1 MKNSLIMKLLFA
13 LLLNVVNF
21 SSVAWG
27 ADACVSPIATTDFTF
42 ATGGTNAT
50 YTDASQLN
58 SGEDKYYYLTVPGS
72 GTVTLTATSDAG
84 ISFTYGLS
92 SCPTTATTV
101 ISNGGSITISSTA
114 DVDFN
119 FRVHSTGNNRNF
131 SIKLEYFH
139 VVNTTYYDNNLRNFT
154 LRNPVDTRNII
165 GDIATVGNTVQ
176 CLTNRT
182 SSFGNSAQFVCN
194 PTISDTAVSNNNY
207 TKYIDIDSDTA
218 TFNSSAA
225 TLALPAGST
234 MVWAGLYWQG
244 FLHKCT
250 DTSVCRFNTNTLPT
264 SDDIELSA
272 SSYNAN
278 KVKFKVPG
286 ATAYRTITASTLDYY
301 YRNSADGTIYSA
313 FADVTEELN
322 ATADG
327 KYYVGNVQSMEGK
340 YGYGN
345 YGAWSLFVIYRDPN
359 GTLHNNSVYD
369 GFKVIFQNYVDIP
382 ISGFYTPSSGTVSSR
397 LLTFAGEGEKNYFN
411 DYVSV
416 GGGTNYVSNP
426 QNPTYNVFNSTIS
439 GFTPDPVLTN
449 YNGIDI
455 DSFDT
460 SAFMTNSQTSTTL
473 RIGSTNSTID
483 GHSAGTE
490 DAFYPS
496 VLAFS
501 VQLYQP
507 QVCYYEQLYK
517 GTTQIKDG
525 AQVNYGD
532 TLNVKV
538 YVTNKANETA
548 EKVKVYR
555 TFDTKLPYVESSTGL
570 DNTNPPYGGPYTYIS
585 QTDSSDSDQFDYN
598 ASDSK
603 YQIRLGTGATSVS
616 GGNLLKNQGAAFDY
630 NITVKSETNTSIEYN
645 VAYTNTAINFD
656 YVGQIGKCVDFNNT
670 FWGYNAPQSVVG
682 DFNVV
687 YADHV
692 NGALTSGYYYN
703 LPTQIT
709 SRADNYKV
717 ISLDSNTLKDINTT
731 VAVELVDADSSVD
744 CSTMTRISG
753 LKTWVSLYNTNK
765 ADLYAQDIIDG
776 MILYDA
782 DAAKKFYQKAGKNV
796 KFRISYPVDGTGG
809 NIIMNETVPGKY
821 HLNNFPSYAGSTCVY
836 PVTATTYNPAN
847 GNPQG
852 EHTYTQVPE
861 ACGNAG
867 QSGASAMTQHEVN
880 VCLECIYGASVNYVC
895 SRDNFAIRPEG
906 FFVKLNDQNQ
916 TNSATKQFMMN
927 NTPSP
932 ANQNM
937 ASGYRYYMEV
947 NATNHLGDASSLDYN
962 TSENV
967 DFVWNSTQTGCND
980 DTNKSISFSFANGLA
995 DGNVSVNQVGEYR
1008 LSIIDSAWAA
1018 VDSNTSLM
1026 THHTGSY
1033 FMGGEDCAANSAVS
1047 SAVKTSGI
1055 GSSAVL
1061 NGCNISTNHTNSVA
1075 GVTYTDS
1082 DVTFHPYKFD
1092 MSTINF
1098 GVGLQP
1104 QEINATSGPDFVYMS
1119 DMSRTDSMNMSVRA
1133 TGTISARGENNS
1145 TLSNFV
1151 DNCYAVNTN
1160 LSMNTYNNITLANTD
1175 YQVRF
1180 VDSNGSGTVYDSNAT
1195 NVVTSALSI
1204 PLMTLNDGNF
1214 TKDMSGSLNTVT
1226 RLNYDRNQTTPLNP
1240 MTVQYG
1246 TLGFKCV
1253 TASECTMQ
1261 ADLSGSHEALGS
1273 RAMDFNVTHI
1283 YGRIIPRDVRV
1294 FGNVP
1299 FVANAW
1305 YEGYNIPIL
1314 NGASLEAS
1322 KIDAMWYANSVHTD
1336 ANDGDGNV
1344 TVIIPTSPLALP
1356 THSSSTMG
1364 METYQ
1369 FSAIPLADIPYSG
1382 KAHIN
1387 TDPWLWYGI
1396 NALNYA
1402 DPVNSTNL
1410 DCLTHPCFNI
1420 TVVPSIG
1427 ATGSAKSTNEA
1438 TKASKKTDSGGGTW
1452 KSTSDYAP
1460 AIR

>member
-1 MKNSLIMKLLFA
+1 MRNLKILLRIA
-13 LLLNVVNF
+13 MLLVFISINVSAVTLDTDDF
-21 SSVAWG
+21 SSGDENWSNGSV
-27 ADACVSPIATTDFTF
+27 VS
-42 ATGGTNAT
+42 
-50 YTDASQLN
+50 S
-58 SGEDKYYYLTVPGS
+58 KYKIGS
-72 GTVTLTATSDAG
+72 GITASKTFLYPAYANEPITLTLTADQTGYDSGESYIITMNGVQVTSSNSDATLTFNG
-84 ISFTYGLS
+84 YLNASGELIVTVKSNSNS
-92 SCPTTATTV
+92 SSESVTIDNVSLVTGA
-101 ISNGGSITISSTA
+101 SNTI
-114 DVDFN
+114 DN
-119 FRVHSTGNNRNF
+119 FRDFT
-131 SIKLEYFH
+131 L
-139 VVNTTYYDNNLRNFT
+139 VNTYNINGNMQIIGNSVMLDSGGLCPGTTTNNNDL
-154 LRNPVDTRNII
+154 NPVWADKDTNTSTWNSTS
-165 GDIATVGNTVQ
+165 ANLNLPVGVD
-176 CLTNRT
+176 
-182 SSFGNSAQFVCN
+182 S
-194 PTISDTAVSNNNY
+194 
-207 TKYIDIDSDTA
+207 TKIKY
-218 TFNSSAA
+218 
-225 TLALPAGST
+225 
-234 MVWAGLYWQG
+234 AGLYWQG
-244 FLHKCT
+244 RVDSGEAFSSGNTILFKPEGI
-250 DTSVCRFNTNTLPT
+250 TSYQSVTSLNRKFNW
-264 SDDIELSA
+264 SIRSQDK
-272 SSYNAN
+272 SYQ
-278 KVKFKVPG
+278 G
-286 ATAYRTITASTLDYY
+286 I
-301 YRNSADGTIYSA
+301 
-313 FADVTEELN
+313 ADVTSLVKQSIDTVSS
-322 ATADG
+322 ATIASTG
-327 KYYVGNVQSMEGK
+327 FSGTFWAANILAKEMSNGF
-340 YGYGN
+340 
-345 YGAWSLFVIYRDPN
+345 GAWSLVIVYEDSTD
-359 GTLHNNSVYD
+359 TLKNISVYD
-369 GFKVIFQNYVDIP
+369 GYKEVTGNTAVP
-382 ISGFYTPSSGTVSSR
+382 ITLSGFLTPNTTPVNSKFLIFG
-397 LLTFAGEGEKNYFN
+397 GEGDISLN
-411 DYVSV
+411 DSTTLTNNV
-416 GGGTNYVSNP
+416 GTDISLGS
-426 QNPTYNVFNSTIS
+426 NVFNSSETNSSGSNITTRNPSCQNTI
-439 GFTPDPVLTN
+439 
-449 YNGIDI
+449 GIDI
-455 DSFDT
+455 HTFDIGTNGSPSIIGTGQTTTTIKLKGAANDSDTYYPGVFAFSTDIYQPQICYIEDIFKGTTNISGIGTKVNEDDTLTVRVYIKNTGNEAASGVQIRHQFDT
-460 SAFMTNSQTSTTL
+460 SFPYSVNSADYN
-473 RIGSTNSTID
+473 NS
-483 GHSAGTE
+483 
-490 DAFYPS
+490 
-496 VLAFS
+496 
-501 VQLYQP
+501 
-507 QVCYYEQLYK
+507 
-517 GTTQIKDG
+517 
-525 AQVNYGD
+525 
-532 TLNVKV
+532 
-538 YVTNKANETA
+538 
-548 EKVKVYR
+548 
-555 TFDTKLPYVESSTGL
+555 
-570 DNTNPPYGGPYTYIS
+570 NPPYETLMPPSYSRTI
-585 QTDSSDSDQFDYN
+585 
-598 ASDSK
+598 ASDSSGNDLYEYNTTSLISK
-603 YQIRLGTGATSVS
+603 INLGTGATVSS
-616 GGNLLKNQGAAFDY
+616 GGTFNTVSSGSPTYAVFEY
-630 NITVKSETNTSIEYN
+630 NATVKALDNNYSNTYQAGYINS
-645 VAYTNTAINFD
+645 VLGLDYTNNPVTIYSCDGSKNS
-656 YVGQIGKCVDFNNT
+656 
-670 FWGYNAPQSVVG
+670 FWGYRPIQTVIG

-687 YADHV
+687 YADHA
-692 NGALTSGYYYN
+692 NGALSSGYYYN

-717 ISLDSNTLKDINTT
+717 ISLAPSTNTLKDVNAT
-731 VAVELVDADSSVD
+731 VAVELVNADSSGN
-744 CSTMTRISG
+744 CSSMTPISNRVWVLFDDDNVTDFSG
-753 LKTWVSLYNTNK
+753 DVIAKYYDSNKT
-765 ADLYAQDIIDG
+765 
-776 MILYDA
+776 
-782 DAAKKFYQKAGKNV
+782 AATSTKDNEFYQKAGKNV
-796 KFRISYPVDGTGG
+796 VFRTSWNTNASGNMIPLTKLGSGQYKLSWFPNYAQGQQCGAGFVAPNGG
-809 NIIMNETVPGKY
+809 SNQITTWCA
-821 HLNNFPSYAGSTCVY
+821 NNGQGNGENGMTPSELYTCMECIF
-836 PVTATTYNPAN
+836 
-847 GNPQG
+847 GI
-852 EHTYTQVPE
+852 YTQK
-861 ACGNAG
+861 
-867 QSGASAMTQHEVN
+867 
-880 VCLECIYGASVNYVC
+880 VC

-927 NTPSP
+927 NAPSP

-947 NATNHLGDASSLDYN
+947 NATNHLDTNSSFDYN
-962 TSENV
+962 TTENV

-980 DTNKSISFSFANGLA
+980 DTNKSIAFNFVNGLA
-995 DGNVSVNQVGEYR
+995 DGNVSVDQVGEYR
-1008 LSIIDSAWAA
+1008 LSIIDTAWTA

-1026 THHTGSY
+1026 THHTSPY
-1033 FMGGEDCAANSAVS
+1033 FMLGVDTDCIANSS
-1047 SAVKTSGI
+1047 STSAVGSGT
-1055 GSSAVL
+1055 L

-1092 MSTINF
+1092 MTTINF
-1098 GVGLQP
+1098 GVGTQP

-1133 TGTISARGENNS
+1133 TGTISARGENNA

-1369 FSAIPLADIPYSG
+1369 FSAIPLANIPYGG